1 MFRMPNPYEDLVAKA
16 TAESLTAEDWQL
28 NLELCDKLSDNDEQN
43 ARLMVS
49 AIQRRIADKNTNA
62 QLYALTLSDTLSK
75 NCGDAVHHEIAS
87 RAFMQTVSKR
97 VLDPT
102 THALVKKRIL
112 VLLRSWA
119 DEYKHDD
126 TLGLVADTVREL
138 REEYYDLDDDE
149 IPTSH
154 AADEEQMRR
163 EEDELQRV
171 LALSVQDQGRRSAW
185 STRDADA
192 GGSSA
197 QSMPTAASSSSAPA
211 MPQLEPVTPLH
222 FANSSVQADRNASEQ
237 PQPVAPTQARPSYV
251 RALYDFEPDEPGEL
265 AFSTGDV
272 IRVLDSVYEQWWRG
286 EARHEVGIFPA
297 NYVEALP
304 EASEEA
310 IQRDIEMEQIV
321 FQEADTIH
329 QLHARLQQLDP
340 LRDNFVEDDELQ
352 ALYQRSLALRPKIIR
367 MIDRYNTKVNDLR
380 GMNDKFFRARTM
392 FEELIAKR
400 MEQIYPAARTG
411 AAANA
416 PPAEPLDTPRAN
428 YTPLSDTTQ
437 PSAPSYPSG
446 EGHSAT
452 PDLGPLPAE
461 EEKRR
466 LFERA
471 RAEVEEYQRMYQQAA
486 PSSHGESAA
495 QSLAGLHIE

>member
-138 REEYYDLDDDE
+138 REE
-149 IPTSH
+149 S
-154 AADEEQMRR
+154 
-163 EEDELQRV
+163 
-171 LALSVQDQGRRSAW
+171 
-185 STRDADA
+185 
-192 GGSSA
+192 
-197 QSMPTAASSSSAPA
+197 PA